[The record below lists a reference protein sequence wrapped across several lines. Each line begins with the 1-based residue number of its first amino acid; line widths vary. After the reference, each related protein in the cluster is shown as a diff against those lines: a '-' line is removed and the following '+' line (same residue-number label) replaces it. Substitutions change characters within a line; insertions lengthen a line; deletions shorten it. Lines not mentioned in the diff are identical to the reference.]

1 MRAVEAFLDWQALQ
15 SLLERL
21 EVGCSGMRQ
30 DIIRDALDEAIEG
43 FKGRVV
49 LQEQVAIPDSEESIE
64 PLLDQDFRSCNVA
77 EMAQQLPIR

>member
-21 EVGCSGMRQ
+21 EVGCTGMRQ
-30 DIIRDALDEAIEG
+30 DIVRDALNVAIEG
-43 FKGRVV
+43 FRDRVV
-49 LQEQVAIPDSEESIE
+49 LQDQVAILDSEESIE

-77 EMAQQLPIR
+77 EMAH